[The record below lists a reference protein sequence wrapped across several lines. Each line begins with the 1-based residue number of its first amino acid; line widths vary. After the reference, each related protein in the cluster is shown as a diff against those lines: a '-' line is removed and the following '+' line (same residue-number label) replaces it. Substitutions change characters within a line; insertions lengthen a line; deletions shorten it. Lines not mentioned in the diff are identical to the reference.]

1 METVT
6 GYVGH
11 IVFRNE
17 ENGYTVFHLE
27 NDDGEVTCVGN
38 FNFIGEGELM
48 ELTGEYVNHN
58 VYGTQFKV
66 ASHVVK
72 EPEDV
77 VSIERYL
84 GSGAIKGIGAALAA
98 RIVRRFKEDTFRI
111 IEEEPERLA
120 EIKGISERK
129 AREIAEQ
136 VEGKKDIRKAMI
148 YLQKFGIS
156 TKLAAKIYQYYGMRV
171 YKVLEENPYQ
181 LADNIEGVGFKT
193 ADEIASRIGIHT
205 DSDYR
210 IKSGLFYTLQQAVG
224 EGHIYLPQDVLMRR
238 AGALLEVEIQDIEK
252 HVMDLCIEK
261 KTVLKECDGEIRI
274 YPAHYY
280 YMELNAAKMLHD
292 LNIDC
297 DMPEDLMERRLKQVE
312 NTEQIELDAMQH
324 RAVIESIKH
333 GLLILTGGPG
343 TGKTTTINTMIRF
356 FESEGMSI
364 LLAAP
369 TGRAAKRMTEA
380 AGYEAQT
387 IHRLLEVNVNPEE
400 TDSVGGFMRNRQN
413 PLDADVVII
422 DEMSMVDLPLMHALL
437 SAVVPGT
444 RLILVGD
451 VDQLP
456 SVGPGSVLRD
466 IIASG
471 CFPVVTLTRI
481 FRQAGESDIVV
492 NAHKINAGEPV
503 VLDNKSRDFF
513 FLKRQDADT
522 IIGVAI
528 MLIQKKLPRYV
539 NAQPGEIQV
548 MTPTRKGLLGVERL
562 NTILQ
567 HYLNPES
574 PDKAE
579 QEINGRLFREGDKV
593 MQIKNN
599 YQLEWEVTTKF
610 GLAVDKGTGVFNGD
624 MGVITEI
631 NKYTETIE
639 VEFDESRKV
648 KYGFDMTEELEL
660 AYAIT
665 VHKSQGSEYP
675 AVIIP
680 LLPGPRLLYNR
691 NLLYTAVTRAKKCLT
706 IIGSDTVF
714 QEMIQNKNEQ
724 ARYTSLAERIREFRD
739 MS

>member
-1 METVT
+1 M
-6 GYVGH
+6 
-11 IVFRNE
+11 
-17 ENGYTVFHLE
+17 LE
-27 NDDGEVTCVGN
+27 
-38 FNFIGEGELM
+38 IQ
-48 ELTGEYVNHN
+48 GEYVNHS
-58 VYGTQFKV
+58 VYGSQLKV
-66 ASHVVK
+66 NSHKVK
-72 EPEDV
+72 EPEDL

-84 GSGAIKGIGAALAA
+84 GSGAVKGVGAALAA

-120 EIKGISERK
+120 EVKGISERK

-136 VEGKKDIRKAMI
+136 VEDKKDMRKAMI
-148 YLQKFGIS
+148 YLQKYGIS
-156 TKLAAKIYQYYGMRV
+156 TTLAVKIYKYYGSKL
-171 YKVLEENPYQ
+171 YQVLEENPYQ

-205 DSDYR
+205 DSDFR
-210 IKSGLFYTLQQAVG
+210 IRSGIFYTLQQSTG
-224 EGHIYLPQDVLMRR
+224 EGHIYLPQQLLAAR
-238 AGALLEVEIQDIEK
+238 AGQLLGVQIQDVEK
-252 HVMDLCIEK
+252 YIMDLCIERK
-261 KTVLKECDGEIRI
+261 VVRKEEQGEIRI
-274 YPAHYY
+274 YPAHFYY
-280 YMELNAAKMLHD
+280 LELNTARMLHD

-297 DMPEDLMERRLKQVE
+297 NMPEDMMEKRLRKVE
-312 NTEQIELDAMQH
+312 EKESILLDPMQH

-343 TGKTTTINTMIRF
+343 TGKTTTINTMIQF

-380 AGYEAQT
+380 TGYQAQT
-387 IHRLLEVNVNPEE
+387 IHRLLEVNGNPEE
-400 TDSVGGFMRNRQN
+400 EGNVNGFMRNRQN
-413 PLDADVVII
+413 PLETDVLII
-422 DEMSMVDLPLMHALL
+422 DEMSMVDLTLMHALL
-437 SAVVPGT
+437 SAVVEGT

-451 VDQLP
+451 VNQLP
-456 SVGPGSVLRD
+456 SVGPGSVLKD

-471 CFPVVTLTRI
+471 SFPVVTLKKI

-503 VLDNKSRDFF
+503 ILNNKSRDFF
-513 FLKRQDADT
+513 FLKRQEADV
-522 IIGVAI
+522 IISVVI
-528 MLIQKKLPRYV
+528 TLIQKKLPKYV
-539 NAQPGEIQV
+539 NAAPTDIQV

-567 HYLNPES
+567 RYLNPPAPE
-574 PDKAE
+574 KAE
-579 QEINGRLFREGDKV
+579 KEFGDKLFRIGDKV

-599 YQLEWEVTTKF
+599 YQLEWEICTKF
-610 GLAVDKGTGVFNGD
+610 GLTVDKGTGIFNGD
-624 MGVITEI
+624 MGIVTDI
-631 NKYTETIE
+631 NTYDETLE
-639 VEFDESRKV
+639 VEYDEGRKV
-648 KYGFDMTEELEL
+648 KYPNELLDELEL

-706 IIGSDTVF
+706 IVGSETTF
-714 QEMIQNKNEQ
+714 QDMIQNKNEQ
-724 ARYTSLAERIREFRD
+724 NRYTSLAERIQEF
-739 MS
+739 

>member
-38 FNFIGEGELM
+38 FNFINEGEML

-58 VYGTQFKV
+58 VYGTQLKV

-72 EPEDV
+72 EPEDL

-84 GSGAIKGIGAALAA
+84 GSGAVKGVGAALAG
-98 RIVRRFKEDTFRI
+98 RIVRKFKEDTFRI

-120 EIKGISERK
+120 EVKGISERK

-136 VEGKKDIRKAMI
+136 VEGKKDMRKAMI
-148 YLQKFGIS
+148 YLQKYGIS
-156 TKLAAKIYQYYGMRV
+156 TRLAAKIYQYYGMRV

-193 ADEIASRIGIHT
+193 ADEIAARIGIHT

-224 EGHIYLPQDVLMRR
+224 EGHIYLPEEVLVRR
-238 AGALLEVEIQDIEK
+238 AGELLGVEIRDISK

-261 KTVLKECDGEIRI
+261 KTVMKEGGDGLRI

-280 YMELNAAKMLHD
+280 YLELNTAKMLHD

-297 DMPEDLMERRLKQVE
+297 EMPEDMMERRLKKVE
-312 NTEQIELDAMQH
+312 ETEQIELDVMQH

-333 GLLILTGGPG
+333 GLLVLTGGPG

-380 AGYEAQT
+380 TGYEAQT

-400 TDSVGGFMRNRQN
+400 TDSAGGFMRNRQN
-413 PLDADVVII
+413 PLEADVIII

-444 RLILVGD
+444 RLVLVGD

-456 SVGPGSVLRD
+456 SVGPGSVLKD
-466 IIASG
+466 IITSD
-471 CFPVVTLTRI
+471 CFAVVTLTRI

-513 FLKRQDADT
+513 FLRRQDADT
-522 IIGVAI
+522 IIGVTI

-539 NAQPGEIQV
+539 GAEPGEIQV

-567 HYLNPES
+567 RYLNPQD
-574 PDKAE
+574 PKKAE
-579 QEINGRLFREGDKV
+579 KEINGRLFREGDKV

-610 GLAVDKGTGVFNGD
+610 GLAVDKGAGVFNGD

-631 NKYTETIE
+631 NQYTETIE
-639 VEFDESRKV
+639 VEFDEARRV
-648 KYGFDMTEELEL
+648 KYGFDAVEELEL

-680 LLPGPRLLYNR
+680 LLQGPRLLYNR

-739 MS
+739 SL

>member
-38 FNFIGEGELM
+38 FNFINEGEML

-58 VYGTQFKV
+58 VYGTQLKV

-72 EPEDV
+72 EPEDL

-84 GSGAIKGIGAALAA
+84 GSGAVKGVGAALAG
-98 RIVRRFKEDTFRI
+98 RIVRKFKEDTFRI

-120 EIKGISERK
+120 EVKGISERK

-136 VEGKKDIRKAMI
+136 VEGKKDMRKAMI
-148 YLQKFGIS
+148 YLQKYGIS
-156 TKLAAKIYQYYGMRV
+156 TRLAAKIYQYYGMRV

-193 ADEIASRIGIHT
+193 ADEIAARIGIHT

-224 EGHIYLPQDVLMRR
+224 EGHIYLPEEVLVRR
-238 AGALLEVEIQDIEK
+238 AGELLGVEIRDISK

-261 KTVLKECDGEIRI
+261 KTIMKEGGDGLRI

-280 YMELNAAKMLHD
+280 YLELNAAKMLHD

-297 DMPEDLMERRLKQVE
+297 EMPEDMMERRLKKVE
-312 NTEQIELDAMQH
+312 ETEQIELDVMQH

-333 GLLILTGGPG
+333 GLLVLTGGPG

-380 AGYEAQT
+380 TGYEAQT

-400 TDSVGGFMRNRQN
+400 TDSAGGFMRNRQN
-413 PLDADVVII
+413 PLEADVIII

-444 RLILVGD
+444 RLVLVGD

-456 SVGPGSVLRD
+456 SVGPGSVLKD
-466 IIASG
+466 IITSD

-503 VLDNKSRDFF
+503 CLDNKSRDFF
-513 FLKRQDADT
+513 FLRRQDADT
-522 IIGVAI
+522 IIGVTI

-539 NAQPGEIQV
+539 GAEPGEIQV

-567 HYLNPES
+567 RYLNPQD
-574 PDKAE
+574 PKKAE
-579 QEINGRLFREGDKV
+579 KEINGRLFREGDKV

-610 GLAVDKGTGVFNGD
+610 GLAVDKGAGVFNGD

-631 NKYTETIE
+631 NQYTETIE
-639 VEFDESRKV
+639 VEFDEARKV
-648 KYGFDMTEELEL
+648 KYGFDAVEELEL

-680 LLPGPRLLYNR
+680 LLQGPRLLYNR

-739 MS
+739 SL

>member
-1 METVT
+1 ME
-6 GYVGH
+6 H

-38 FNFIGEGELM
+38 FNFINEGELL
-48 ELTGEYVNHN
+48 ELKGDYVTHN
-58 VYGTQFKV
+58 VYGTQLKV
-66 ASHVVK
+66 SSYTLK
-72 EPEDV
+72 EPEDL

-84 GSGAIKGIGAALAA
+84 GSGAIRGVGAALAA
-98 RIVRRFKEDTFRI
+98 RIVKKFKKDTFRI
-111 IEEEPERLA
+111 IEEEPERLS
-120 EIKGISERK
+120 EVKGISERK

-136 VEGKKDIRKAMI
+136 VEEKKDMREAMI
-148 YLQKFGIS
+148 YLQKYGIS
-156 TKLAAKIYQYYGMRV
+156 TKLAAKIYKYYGMRV

-210 IKSGLFYTLQQAVG
+210 IRSGLFYTLQQAAG

-238 AGALLEVEIQDIEK
+238 AGALLGVEIEDIGK
-252 HVMDLCIEK
+252 HVMDLCIDK
-261 KTVLKECDGEIRI
+261 KTVMKEKDGEIRV
-274 YPAHYY
+274 YPANYY
-280 YMELNAAKMLHD
+280 YMELNTAKMLHD
-292 LNIDC
+292 LNINC
-297 DMPEDLMERRLKQVE
+297 EMPEDLMERRLRKVE
-312 NTEQIELDAMQH
+312 ESEQIELDPMQH
-324 RAVIESIKH
+324 KAVIESIKH

-356 FESEGMSI
+356 FDSEGMSI

-380 AGYEAQT
+380 TGYEAQT

-400 TDSVGGFMRNRQN
+400 EDSVGGFLRNRQN
-413 PLDADVVII
+413 PLEADVIII

-444 RLILVGD
+444 RLVLVGD

-466 IIASG
+466 IIASER
-471 CFPVVTLTRI
+471 FAVVTLTRI

-522 IIGVAI
+522 IIGVI
-528 MLIQKKLPRYV
+528 IFLIQKKLPAYV
-539 NAQPGEIQV
+539 GAQPSEIQV

-562 NTILQ
+562 NQILQ
-567 HYLNPES
+567 RYLNPED
-574 PDKAE
+574 PKKNE
-579 QEINGRLFREGDKV
+579 KEINGRLFREGDKV

-599 YQLEWEVTTKF
+599 YQLEWEVKTKY
-610 GLAVDKGTGVFNGD
+610 GLAVDQGTGIFNGD
-624 MGVITEI
+624 MGVVTEI
-631 NKYTETIE
+631 NQYTETVE
-639 VEFDESRKV
+639 VEFDEGRKV
-648 KYGFDMTEELEL
+648 KYGFEMTDELEL

-706 IIGSDTVF
+706 IIGSDAVF
-714 QEMIQNKNEQ
+714 QEMIQNRNEQ
-724 ARYTSLAERIREFRD
+724 ARYTSLAERIREF
-739 MS
+739 